1 MLVDFYEA
9 NEEKYE
15 TARMRMDMCG
25 QPYPQMKL
33 LYIGFWQIGFE
44 SDDSK
49 GYQIAH

>member
-1 MLVDFYEA
+1 
-9 NEEKYE
+9 
-15 TARMRMDMCG
+15 
-25 QPYPQMKL
+25 MKL